1 MPAVIKYP
9 LFDSKRDVQRFPFR
23 TLSMLI
29 TAAVLI
35 ISSIIAH
42 ILFERKVISKR
53 YDIANCFEGDT
64 KEFNITDI
72 FTITG
77 VTPGVK
83 PHKNGNTDEDIILM
97 QKHQSEHSNNHSNS
111 TSQ

>member
-9 LFDSKRDVQRFPFR
+9 LFDSKRHVQRFPFR

-35 ISSIIAH
+35 VSSIIVH
-42 ILFERKVISKR
+42 ILFERKVISKK
-53 YDIANCFEGDT
+53 YDIANCFEGAI
-64 KEFNITDI
+64 KEFNVTDI

-77 VTPGVK
+77 VTQGVRS
-83 PHKNGNTDEDIILM
+83 HENGNTDEDITLM
-97 QKHQSEHSNNHSNS
+97 EEQRNEHSKNHSNS